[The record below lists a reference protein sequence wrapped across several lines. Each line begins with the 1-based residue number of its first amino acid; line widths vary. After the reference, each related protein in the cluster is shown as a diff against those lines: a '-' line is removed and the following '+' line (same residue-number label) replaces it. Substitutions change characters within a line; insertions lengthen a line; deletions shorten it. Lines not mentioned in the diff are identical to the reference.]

1 MYQKRNRIP
10 EYFNYSITP
19 WGTPLL
25 ARNVWSVF
33 ETKLE
38 PTMSSKEPKLSDDQ
52 DQYHNESINTDS
64 LQPTQDVLMT
74 SGEAGPSPS
83 QPPHDHMAAPTT
95 ANASQISAF
104 KFIDILDSAI
114 SVQEEDLAAL
124 NTLFEEPGFQA
135 NLGMQHFGVA
145 MAIFQEHFEKHPDL
159 LSRLEIPLGNLHR
172 THSKYTETRSSQMLQ
187 SALFDALSQVAE
199 DPNVQNW
206 NAVFSHR
213 NAQPY

>member
-1 MYQKRNRIP
+1 M
-10 EYFNYSITP
+10 
-19 WGTPLL
+19 
-25 ARNVWSVF
+25 A
-33 ETKLE
+33 
-38 PTMSSKEPKLSDDQ
+38 
-52 DQYHNESINTDS
+52 
-64 LQPTQDVLMT
+64 
-74 SGEAGPSPS
+74 SGEVGPTPS
-83 QPPHDHMAAPTT
+83 QPPHDHIAAPTT
-95 ANASQISAF
+95 ADTSHLSSF

-124 NTLFEEPGFQA
+124 NTLLEDPVFQA

-145 MAIFQEHFEKHPDL
+145 MGIFLEHFEQHPDL

-213 NAQPY
+213 NA